1 MQQLLIDNLGY
12 IQLNES
18 AYNSTLNEGLST
30 IVKKPEFKT
39 TQYGSI
45 LVPTLLSTADQKNG
59 NGRIYPYPILKEA
72 VDKFMEKQKYNDLY
86 GSLDHYDD
94 VEVKFETA
102 SHKMVDFWW
111 KGNKLYGTIEIFDYE
126 EVPKGRLIAKLLKTG
141 NRVGISSRSLGNV
154 TQRGD
159 IIIVESLDIIT
170 YDLVTINS
178 NKESVL
184 NNLNESVSF
193 DKDNSVNENYVS
205 KIDLKHSKLL
215 NLFDE
220 FGY

>member
-18 AYNSTLNEGLST
+18 TYKNNLNEGIST
-30 IVKKPEFKT
+30 ILKKPEFKT

-45 LVPTLLSTADQKNG
+45 LVPTLLSTADEKNG
-59 NGRIYPYPILKEA
+59 NGRIYPYSILKEA
-72 VDKFMEKQKYNDLY
+72 VDKLMSKQKSNDIY

-94 VEVKFETA
+94 VEVKFETS

-126 EVPKGRLIAKLLKTG
+126 EVPKGRLVAKLLKTG

-159 IIIVESLDIIT
+159 ILMVESLDIIT

-178 NKESVL
+178 NKDSVL

-193 DKDNSVNENYVS
+193 DKDLYIPNKEVINNTKYN
-205 KIDLKHSKLL
+205 KLHK
-215 NLFDE
+215 LFVD
-220 FGY
+220 FGI